1 MSSLKL
7 QPKNWQKFQH
17 YKDRNP
23 PWIKLHKDLLDDY
36 DWWSLPVDSRALAP
50 CLWLL
55 ASCYDDG
62 IFDADT
68 KILAFRFRM
77 KESDVEKAIKPL
89 IDKGYFNVASGLLAD
104 SNHDAMPETEERQR
118 QSRDIFIV
126 QRIVDLYHE
135 SMPENPRVKVITNAR
150 KSSIKARWNESK
162 SLNTMPFGFQ
172 TTEQGLEAWRKFF
185 VICNESKFLTGKV
198 EPRNGYKRFYADI
211 DWIMKPANFAKILEN
226 HYHAD

>member
-104 SNHDAMPETEERQR
+104 SKHDAMPETEERQR
-118 QSRDIFIV
+118 RGIYIPPIPSNLLNDYLEVRKAK
-126 QRIVDLYHE
+126 
-135 SMPENPRVKVITNAR
+135 KVGKLTETAFNQIEKEAKKAGITVTQAIEVCCAR
-150 KSSIKARWNESK
+150 GWAGFKASWYMQDQPKQE
-162 SLNTMPFGFQ
+162 
-172 TTEQGLEAWRKFF
+172 
-185 VICNESKFLTGKV
+185 
-198 EPRNGYKRFYADI
+198 EPKWKKD
-211 DWIMKPANFAKILEN
+211 ML
-226 HYHAD
+226 